1 MQDIVNLINIAVREG
16 KNNLGLK
23 LDSKTSKSDKNGKY
37 DSKHIEL
44 FVLTATGGIADL
56 QVEEEQ
62 ANRLLTR
69 EIPHPLDNFEPIHNA
84 TWRENEPKT
93 Y

>member
-1 MQDIVNLINIAVREG
+1 MPEG

-37 DSKHIEL
+37 DSKPIEL

-56 QVEEEQ
+56 QVEGEQ
-62 ANRLLTR
+62 VNRLHTR
-69 EIPHPLDNFEPIHNA
+69 EIPHPLVFFIPICGQIIFHLRA
-84 TWRENEPKT
+84 VA
-93 Y
+93 YFG